1 MTREHYQDLLLDYVY
16 GLLDQ
21 EQAEELRDHL
31 SSCTA
36 CRTALAHAQSQQ
48 HLLARAA
55 RVIPE
60 VPQFVAPKESA
71 EAPALP
77 AEPSPMGQVTRQ
89 ARSGRR
95 YWVAGAAA
103 AALMVAALGLTEFY
117 RSSLARHEALVAQAR
132 QNLDAVEARFAA
144 LSSGVEQA
152 KKKTTRALVQ
162 QVAPQ
167 LQVMGPAQ
175 VTPDVPLNYSV
186 TTSGPG
192 GQPLA
197 TTVTT
202 TLVNPTTGGVLYQQV
217 DAIQGQGRVQLP
229 GIKIASPATQLLME
243 AKGDRDATK
252 FEETLQVAEASNAS
266 QLVTNKSLYF
276 LGEMLFFRSLTLD
289 RYSLKPPAQPVPLH
303 FSLIDAKG
311 RTLKEQSGQT
321 GPGGIGGGELAL
333 TTDLPGGKLYLAGQG
348 AWRRQSSGS
357 SPNGRGGNSPRVSAT
372 RR

>member
-1 MTREHYQDLLLDYVY
+1 M
-16 GLLDQ
+16 
-21 EQAEELRDHL
+21 
-31 SSCTA
+31 
-36 CRTALAHAQSQQ
+36 
-48 HLLARAA
+48 
-55 RVIPE
+55 P
-60 VPQFVAPKESA
+60 
-71 EAPALP
+71 LP
-77 AEPSPMGQVTRQ
+77 PRLWW
-89 ARSGRR
+89 R
-95 YWVAGAAA
+95 
-103 AALMVAALGLTEFY
+103 ALGLTEFY

-144 LSSGVEQA
+144 LSTGVEQA
-152 KKKTTRALVQ
+152 KKKTTHALDQ

-276 LGEMLFFRSLTLD
+276 LGEMLFF
-289 RYSLKPPAQPVPLH
+289 PI
-303 FSLIDAKG
+303 IDAG
-311 RTLKEQSGQT
+311 SLQPQAPGAARTF
-321 GPGGIGGGELAL
+321 AL
-333 TTDLPGGKLYLAGQG
+333 FSDRCQRPDAEGTIRSDRPWRD
-348 AWRRQSSGS
+348 WRRRTGVNNRSSGRQIYFT
-357 SPNGRGGNSPRVSAT
+357 GRGVQRRQGSGGSPKS
-372 RR
+372 